1 MGNTMQCLATFSRK
15 GLVLMSDPKK
25 VIEEMEF
32 VEVIKEDKDGNTIV
46 VKVY

>member
-1 MGNTMQCLATFSRK
+1 
-15 GLVLMSDPKK
+15 MSDPKK

-32 VEVIKEDKDGNTIV
+32 VEVIKEDKDGNTII